1 MRLTLASA
9 TLILAATPLWAQPT
23 TVTDFAGREVT
34 VDLPV
39 DRVLLGEGR
48 QLYVVAA
55 LDKEAPFQRVVGW
68 RDDLKKND
76 PGTWA
81 AYKAK
86 WPDADALPT
95 FGGVKDGTFDIE
107 QAVTLKP
114 DVVMMNIVA
123 RTSTEESGA
132 VEKLAAAGIPVV
144 YVDFREKP
152 MQNTEPSLRLIGQL
166 FDRAQVAEDLI
177 AFRKEVLDDTAK
189 RLASVSDRPVVF
201 VERAG
206 GYSDDCCMSFG
217 DENFGRMVEMAGG
230 TNMARD
236 IIPATFG
243 TVNPEQIIAADPA
256 QIVVT
261 GGEWESSAPG
271 GAWVGMGPGS
281 DMDKARDKLAAL
293 MQRPAFTGVKAV
305 QDGNVHA
312 IWHQFYNSPY
322 QFAAVQQ
329 LGKWLHPE
337 AFADV
342 DPSATMQAFHEK
354 FLPVGY
360 QPGLFVS
367 LKGE

>member
-1 MRLTLASA
+1 MRILLTSSLA
-9 TLILAATPLWAQPT
+9 LFAAMPAWAEPT
-23 TVTDFAGREVT
+23 TVTDIAGREVQI
-34 VDLPV
+34 DLPA
-39 DRVLLGEGR
+39 DRILLGEGR

-55 LDKEAPFQRVVGW
+55 LDREAPFQRVVGW

-76 PGTWA
+76 PGTWE
-81 AYKAK
+81 AYKEK
-86 WPDADALPT
+86 WPEADALPT
-95 FGGVKDGTFDIE
+95 FGGVKDGTFDVE

-114 DVVMMNIVA
+114 DVVMMNIEAKV
-123 RTSTEESGA
+123 STEESGA
-132 VEKLAAAGIPVV
+132 VDKLAAAGIPVV
-144 YVDFREKP
+144 YVDFRERP
-152 MQNTEPSLRLIGQL
+152 MQNTEPSLRLMGEIFG
-166 FDRAQVAEDLI
+166 RSEAAEEII
-177 AFRKEVLDDTAK
+177 AFRAEVLADAEK
-189 RLASVSDRPVVF
+189 RLSGVTERPAVF

-230 TNMARD
+230 TNIARD

-256 QIVVT
+256 QIIVT
-261 GGEWESSAPG
+261 GGEWETSAPG

-281 DMDKARDKLAAL
+281 DMARAREKLAAL

-305 QDGNVHA
+305 EDGNVHA

-342 DPSATMQAFHEK
+342 DPDATMAAFHEK
-354 FLPVGY
+354 FLPVPY
-360 QPGLFVS
+360 RPGLFVS
-367 LKGE
+367 LRDE

>member
-1 MRLTLASA
+1 MRLLISSLAV
-9 TLILAATPLWAQPT
+9 LAALPAWAQPT
-23 TVTDFAGREVT
+23 TVTDIAGREVQ

-39 DRVLLGEGR
+39 ESVLLGEGR

-55 LDKEAPFQRVVGW
+55 LDREAPFQRVVGW

-76 PGTWA
+76 PGTWD
-81 AYKAK
+81 AYRTR
-86 WPDADALPT
+86 WPEADALPT
-95 FGGVKDGTFDIE
+95 FGGIKDGTFDVE
-107 QAVTLKP
+107 QAVMLNP
-114 DVVMMNIVA
+114 DVVMMNIEAKV
-123 RTSTEESGA
+123 STEESGA

-152 MQNTEPSLRLIGQL
+152 MQNTEPSLRLMGQL
-166 FDRAQVAEDLI
+166 FGKPEVADEIIRFRAD
-177 AFRKEVLDDTAK
+177 VLADTQD
-189 RLASVSDRPVVF
+189 RLAGITERPSVF

-230 TNMARD
+230 INIAKD

-261 GGEWESSAPG
+261 GGEWELSAPG

-281 DMDKARDKLAAL
+281 DMTKAADKLAGL
-293 MQRPAFTGVKAV
+293 MQRPAFTGVQAV
-305 QDGNVHA
+305 NDGNVHA

-329 LGKWLHPE
+329 LGKWLHPA

-342 DPSATMQAFHEK
+342 DPDATMKAFHEK
-354 FLPVGY
+354 FLPVPY

-367 LKGE
+367 LSAK

>member
-1 MRLTLASA
+1 MRRTLASA
-9 TLILAATPLWAQPT
+9 ALILAAMPAWAEPT
-23 TVTDFAGREVT
+23 TVTDIAGREVQ

-55 LDKEAPFQRVVGW
+55 LDKDAPFRRVVGW

-81 AYKAK
+81 AYQAK
-86 WPDADALPT
+86 WPEADALPT
-95 FGGVKDGTFDIE
+95 FGGVKDGTFDVE

-114 DVVMMNIVA
+114 DVVMMNIEAKV
-123 RTSTEESGA
+123 STEESGA
-132 VEKLAAAGIPVV
+132 VDKLAAAGIPVV

-152 MQNTEPSLRLIGQL
+152 MQNTEPSLRLMGQL
-166 FDRAQVAEDLI
+166 FDKADVAEDI
-177 AFRKEVLDDTAK
+177 IRFRAEILADTAA
-189 RLASVSDRPVVF
+189 RLKDVTDRPLVF

-206 GYSDDCCMSFG
+206 GYADDCCMSFG

-230 TNMARD
+230 TNMAKD

-243 TVNPEQIIAADPA
+243 TVNPEQIIAGNPA

-261 GGEWESSAPG
+261 GGEWESSSPG

-281 DMDKARDKLAAL
+281 DMDKAREKLAAL
-293 MQRPAFTGVKAV
+293 MTRPAFTGVKAAR
-305 QDGNVHA
+305 DGNVHA

-322 QFAAVQQ
+322 QFVAVQQ

-342 DPSATMQAFHEK
+342 DPNATMQAFHDR
-354 FLPVGY
+354 FLPVAY